1 MAGIMCSCGVGF
13 IPWNGD
19 SGSSPGII
27 HTIWPVGRMF
37 LIKAPAFGVSFAL
50 DVDVKAIGAG
60 KGLVAGWATP
70 MRHGNDAK
78 CEESF
83 ARISE

>member
-1 MAGIMCSCGVGF
+1 
-13 IPWNGD
+13 
-19 SGSSPGII
+19 
-27 HTIWPVGRMF
+27 MF
-37 LIKAPAFGVSFAL
+37 LIKAPAFGVSLAL